1 MKVKELIDHINSND
15 FYSLWDMENALCSD
29 FLNKGLPQLVA
40 ENLEKEEYRWYK
52 VSVSVYKLE
61 DGFVGVKGVSFK
73 YTEILDDYIPK
84 CSASEYIEIP
94 SVTYKKNSY
103 EKKN

>member
-1 MKVKELIDHINSND
+1 MKVKELIDYVNSNE
-15 FYSLWDMENALCSD
+15 FYSLWDMEDSLFCND
-29 FLNKGLPQLVA
+29 KDLPKRVA
-40 ENLEKEEYRWYK
+40 ENLEKEEYRWYN

-94 SVTYKKNSY
+94 LVSYKQK
-103 EKKN
+103 

>member
-15 FYSLWDMENALCSD
+15 FYSLWDMEYSLFNND
-29 FLNKGLPQLVA
+29 KDLPQRVA
-40 ENLEKEEYRWYK
+40 ENLEIEEYRWYEI
-52 VSVSVYKLE
+52 STSVYKLE

-73 YTEILDDYIPK
+73 YPEILDDYIPK
-84 CSASEYIEIP
+84 CSASEYQE
-94 SVTYKKNSY
+94 VKTFNDKRKYY

>member
-1 MKVKELIDHINSND
+1 MKVQELIDHINSNN
-15 FYSLWDMENALCSD
+15 FYSLWDMENSLFNND
-29 FLNKGLPQLVA
+29 KDLPQRVA

-73 YTEILDDYIPK
+73 YTEILDDYLPK
-84 CSASEYIEIP
+84 CSASEYQEVKTLI
-94 SVTYKKNSY
+94 YKRKIV
-103 EKKN
+103 

>member
-15 FYSLWDMENALCSD
+15 FYSLWDMEDALFNTYKD
-29 FLNKGLPQLVA
+29 LAQRVA

-73 YTEILDDYIPK
+73 YTEILDDYLPK
-84 CSASEYIEIP
+84 CSASEYQEVKTLI
-94 SVTYKKNSY
+94 YKRKIV
-103 EKKN
+103 

>member
-15 FYSLWDMENALCSD
+15 FYSLWDMEDSLFNND
-29 FLNKGLPQLVA
+29 KDLPQLVA

-73 YTEILDDYIPK
+73 YPEILDDYIPK
-84 CSASEYIEIP
+84 CSASEYQE
-94 SVTYKKNSY
+94 VKTFNDKRKYY

>member
-1 MKVKELIDHINSND
+1 MKVKELIDYINSND
-15 FYSLWDMENALCSD
+15 FYSLWDMENALYSD

-73 YTEILDDYIPK
+73 YPEILDDYIPK
-84 CSASEYIEIP
+84 CSASEYQE
-94 SVTYKKNSY
+94 VKTFNDKRKYY

>member
-1 MKVKELIDHINSND
+1 MKVKELIDYINSND
-15 FYSLWDMENALCSD
+15 FYSLWDMENSLFNND
-29 FLNKGLPQLVA
+29 KDLPKRVA

-73 YTEILDDYIPK
+73 YPEILDDYIPK
-84 CSASEYIEIP
+84 CSASEYQE
-94 SVTYKKNSY
+94 VKTFNDKRKYY

>member
-15 FYSLWDMENALCSD
+15 FYSLWDMEDSLFNND
-29 FLNKGLPQLVA
+29 KDLPQLVA

-73 YTEILDDYIPK
+73 YPDILDDYIPK
-84 CSASEYIEIP
+84 CTASEYQEIS
-94 SVTYKKNSY
+94 SVTYKIK
-103 EKKN
+103 

>member
-15 FYSLWDMENALCSD
+15 FYSLWDMEDSLFYKD
-29 FLNKGLPQLVA
+29 KDLPKIVA
-40 ENLEKEEYRWYK
+40 ENLEKEEYRWYE

-61 DGFVGVKGVSFK
+61 DGFVGVRGISFK
-73 YTEILDDYIPK
+73 YPDILDDYTPK

-94 SVTYKKNSY
+94 SVTYKRK
-103 EKKN
+103 EL

>member
-15 FYSLWDMENALCSD
+15 FYSLWDMEDSLFNND
-29 FLNKGLPQLVA
+29 KDLPQSVA

-73 YTEILDDYIPK
+73 YPEILDDYIPK
-84 CSASEYIEIP
+84 CSASEYQE
-94 SVTYKKNSY
+94 VKTFNDKRKYY

>member
-15 FYSLWDMENALCSD
+15 FYSLWDMEDSLFNND
-29 FLNKGLPQLVA
+29 KDLPQRVA

-103 EKKN
+103 EKRN

>member
-1 MKVKELIDHINSND
+1 MKVKELIDYINSND
-15 FYSLWDMENALCSD
+15 FHSLWDMENALCSD

-40 ENLEKEEYRWYK
+40 ENLEKEKYRWYE

-73 YTEILDDYIPK
+73 YTEILNDYIPK
-84 CSASEYIEIP
+84 CSASEYIEVKTLI
-94 SVTYKKNSY
+94 YKIKYY